1 MKSVLVVSCCVLLA
15 CGPRPAPASPNAAT
29 KTAAGSVKLPTHE
42 RVPQGAPVERIYEL
56 ARTPAAPT
64 LGGREAKVTVEV
76 CSDFQCPY
84 CAQIAPT
91 LRELN
96 ENYGE
101 LVRIVWRNCPLPF
114 HERAM
119 PAAEAAM
126 EVHAQQGNA
135 AFWAYHDQLF
145 SHQGSLD
152 DATLISLAGELPGV
166 DVARVRAA
174 LKDHRHEQHV
184 KGELM
189 GLIDSGAASSGLGT
203 PTVFVNGRML
213 TGAEPYRTFEDAVEK
228 ALQEPPEARARAE
241 TESREAYP
249 MARVRHI
256 LVQYAGARGA
266 DPGMTRSHAEA
277 KARAEALRLRLA
289 KERDFAAMAR
299 EESDCASAPDGGAL
313 GRFTRGELDP
323 SFELALFALEP
334 GQTSEVVETPFGFH
348 ILLREE

>member
-1 MKSVLVVSCCVLLA
+1 MRRVLLLSCFVLLA
-15 CGPRPAPASPNAAT
+15 CGPRPPPTAANAGA
-29 KTAAGSVKLPTHE
+29 KPSAGSVKLPTHE
-42 RVPQGAPVERIYEL
+42 RVPEGAQVERIYEL
-56 ARTPAAPT
+56 KRTSDAPS
-64 LGGREAKVTVEV
+64 LGGREAKVTMEV

-84 CAQIAPT
+84 CAQLAPT

-96 ENYGE
+96 ENYGD

-114 HERAM
+114 HELAL
-119 PAAEAAM
+119 PASEAAV
-126 EVHAQQGNA
+126 EVYMQRGNA

-145 SHQGSLD
+145 SHQRTLD
-152 DATLISLAGELPGV
+152 DDTLVSLAKEIPGV
-166 DVARVRAA
+166 DGSQVRAA
-174 LKDHRHEQHV
+174 LKDHRHEERV
-184 KGELM
+184 KRELM

-203 PTVFVNGRML
+203 PTVFVNGRMI
-213 TGAEPYRTFEDAVEK
+213 TGAEPYRVFEDAVEF
-228 ALQEPPEARARAE
+228 ALQESPEARAQAE
-241 TESREAYP
+241 AASHERYP

-256 LVQYAGARGA
+256 LVQYMGAKGT
-266 DPGMTRSHAEA
+266 DPSMTRSRAEA

-289 KERDFAAMAR
+289 QEGNFAQLAR
-299 EESDCASAPDGGAL
+299 EESDCASAPEGGEL